1 MKRIFGTIRKIQ
13 GKVMKSHLGAYAAQ
27 SAFFFVLSLIPFILL
42 LMTMIQFTPITRT
55 NIKDAIEQVLPQSI
69 IPFIMSIV
77 NEVYNQSKAIIPV
90 TLLVALW
97 SAGRGVLAVTSG
109 LNCIYESKETRNYF
123 YLRLR
128 SSVYT
133 VLFLLVI
140 VLCLLLAVFGNR
152 ISVFVQFHVPVLI
165 KAMDFLIRI
174 RTMLMTGVMVVF
186 CLLLYRFLPD
196 MKKKT
201 KWKHQIPGAV
211 FAAIGW
217 QVLSLVFSVYLDI
230 FQGFSTM
237 YGSLTTI
244 VLVMLWLYFCMY
256 VILLGGAFNTLIY
269 KDNVDLEHPESQ

>member
-140 VLCLLLAVFGNR
+140 ILCLLLAVFGNR

>member
-152 ISVFVQFHVPVLI
+152 ISVFVQFHVPILI

>member
-1 MKRIFGTIRKIQ
+1 
-13 GKVMKSHLGAYAAQ
+13 MKSHLGAYAAQ

>member
-55 NIKDAIEQVLPQSI
+55 NIKDAIKQVLPQSI